1 MYPAGSLRKINST
14 SLLFLV
20 IPIAL
25 SAFTHLWNPIGF
37 PFVHGDEGHYL
48 RRAMHVLEGLGP
60 QEADFRYDHPYFG
73 QIFLAGVLRL
83 VGFPD
88 SVVASP
94 SSFSSSSA
102 AENVH
107 SIEMLYLVPRV
118 LMGILAIVDTFL
130 VYKIAEFR
138 YNRNVALIAAVLF
151 AVMPLTWLIR
161 RILLDSILLP
171 FLLSSILFSI
181 YIRRNPI
188 KNSRNNVIKTSN
200 DHQQQQQHRNKI
212 AIILIS
218 GVLLGVAIFTKI
230 PAFTMIPLVGFL
242 IYTNSG
248 RSLRALGLWFIP
260 VIVIP
265 LIWPAYA
272 ISVGQLDEWIDGI
285 FWQAEREGQGIER
298 SIKSIF
304 RIDPVL
310 LMLGIAGIILAVLKR
325 DLFIL
330 LATVPFLIFISLI
343 GFVQLFH
350 WIPVFPAFCIAGGN
364 LIVYLSSRI
373 DNKKLQRLLPFA
385 AIAAIGIFGLV
396 STTILITTNVNTSY
410 FQVYAFIAHHLPTLK
425 QNDYDSNDMVTM
437 VGNHWIQGFSWIPK
451 YVLGK
456 DHVFKKFNTIG
467 HPIKTEKVLL
477 VIDKTMLRS
486 ISESNPDKQIAKI
499 KILYNKSKT
508 LGIFN
513 DTANQYDRKTYPY
526 TSMDENRGIGVL
538 EIRANY

>member
-1 MYPAGSLRKINST
+1 M
-14 SLLFLV
+14 V
-20 IPIAL
+20 L

-37 PFVHGDEGHYL
+37 PAVHLDEGIYL

-73 QIFLAGVLRL
+73 QIFLAGVLGL
-83 VGFPD
+83 VGFPN

-138 YNRNVALIAAVLF
+138 YNRNVALIAAILF

-200 DHQQQQQHRNKI
+200 DHQHHLHRNKI

-260 VIVIP
+260 VIAIP

-272 ISVGQLDEWIDGI
+272 ISVGQLDQWIDGI
-285 FWQAEREGQGIER
+285 FWQAERQNKPL
-298 SIKSIF
+298 SDAYLMF
-304 RIDPVL
+304 FQIDPVL
-310 LMLGIAGIILAVLKR
+310 LILGIAGIIFAVLKR
-325 DLFIL
+325 DLFIV
-330 LATVPFLIFISLI
+330 LATVPFLIFLYGI
-343 GFVQLFH
+343 GYVSHFH

-364 LIVYLSSRI
+364 LIIYLSGRI

-385 AIAAIGIFGLV
+385 TIAAIGIFGLV
-396 STTILITTNVNTSY
+396 STIILVTTNVNTSY
-410 FQVYAFIAHHLPTLK
+410 FQVYAFIAQHLPTLK

-477 VIDKTMLRS
+477 VVDRTMLRS
-486 ISESNPDKQIAKI
+486 ISEGIPDKQIAKI

-513 DTANQYDRKTYPY
+513 DTANQYDHNTYPY
-526 TSMDENRGIGVL
+526 TSMDENRGIGLL

>member
-1 MYPAGSLRKINST
+1 MNQDLDLRKKFTST
-14 SLLFLV
+14 SLLFLI
-20 IPIAL
+20 IPIVL

-37 PFVHGDEGHYL
+37 PAVHLDEGIYL

-83 VGFPD
+83 VGFPN

-138 YNRNVALIAAVLF
+138 YNRNVTLIAAVLF

-188 KNSRNNVIKTSN
+188 KNSINNVIKTSN
-200 DHQQQQQHRNKI
+200 DPPYQQQQQHRNKI

-218 GVLLGVAIFTKI
+218 GVLLGVTIFTKI

-285 FWQAEREGQGIER
+285 FWQAERQ
-298 SIKSIF
+298 SKPLSDAYLMF
-304 RIDPVL
+304 FQIDPVSL
-310 LMLGIAGIILAVLKR
+310 ILGIAGIILAVLKR
-325 DLFIL
+325 DLFII
-330 LATVPFLIFISLI
+330 LATVPFLIFLYGI
-343 GFVQLFH
+343 GYVSHFH

-364 LIVYLSSRI
+364 LIVYLSGRISNMKSPTTIAICYYCSNRNFWIGQHDDI
-373 DNKKLQRLLPFA
+373 DNNKRLF
-385 AIAAIGIFGLV
+385 V
-396 STTILITTNVNTSY
+396 S
-410 FQVYAFIAHHLPTLK
+410 
-425 QNDYDSNDMVTM
+425 
-437 VGNHWIQGFSWIPK
+437 
-451 YVLGK
+451 
-456 DHVFKKFNTIG
+456 
-467 HPIKTEKVLL
+467 
-477 VIDKTMLRS
+477 
-486 ISESNPDKQIAKI
+486 
-499 KILYNKSKT
+499 
-508 LGIFN
+508 
-513 DTANQYDRKTYPY
+513 DRKQPHSCLNIY
-526 TSMDENRGIGVL
+526 TTVSLARIVTSPSYQALCIPGS
-538 EIRANY
+538 

>member
-1 MYPAGSLRKINST
+1 M
-14 SLLFLV
+14 
-20 IPIAL
+20 
-25 SAFTHLWNPIGF
+25 SAF
-37 PFVHGDEGHYL
+37 
-48 RRAMHVLEGLGP
+48 
-60 QEADFRYDHPYFG
+60 
-73 QIFLAGVLRL
+73 
-83 VGFPD
+83 
-88 SVVASP
+88 
-94 SSFSSSSA
+94 
-102 AENVH
+102 
-107 SIEMLYLVPRV
+107 
-118 LMGILAIVDTFL
+118 
-130 VYKIAEFR
+130 IAT
-138 YNRNVALIAAVLF
+138 ILF
-151 AVMPLTWLIR
+151 AVMPLTWLMR

-200 DHQQQQQHRNKI
+200 DHQHYRNKI

-260 VIVIP
+260 VIAIP

-272 ISVGQLDEWIDGI
+272 ISVGQLDQWIDGI
-285 FWQAEREGQGIER
+285 FWQAEREGQGIEG

-310 LMLGIAGIILAVLKR
+310 LILGIAGIILAVLKR
-325 DLFIL
+325 DLFIV
-330 LATVPFLIFISLI
+330 LATVPFLIFLSLI

-364 LIVYLSSRI
+364 LIIYLTGRI

-385 AIAAIGIFGLV
+385 TIAAIGIFGLV
-396 STTILITTNVNTSY
+396 STSILITTNVNTSY
-410 FQVYAFIAHHLPTLK
+410 FQVYAFIAQYLPTLK

-477 VIDKTMLRS
+477 VVDRTMLRS

-499 KILYNKSKT
+499 KILYNKSKM

-513 DTANQYDRKTYPY
+513 DTANQYDHNTYPY
-526 TSMDENRGIGVL
+526 TSMDENRGIGLL

>member
-1 MYPAGSLRKINST
+1 MDPAGSLRKINST
-14 SLLFLV
+14 SFLFLV
-20 IPIAL
+20 IPLIL

-73 QIFLAGVLRL
+73 QIFLAGVLGL
-83 VGFPD
+83 VGFPN
-88 SVVASP
+88 SVVSSP
-94 SSFSSSSA
+94 SSFSSSA

-130 VYKIAEFR
+130 VYKIADFR
-138 YNRNVALIAAVLF
+138 YNRNVAFIAAILF
-151 AVMPLTWLIR
+151 AVMPLTWLMR

-200 DHQQQQQHRNKI
+200 DHQHYRNKI

-260 VIVIP
+260 VIAIP

-272 ISVGQLDEWIDGI
+272 ISVGQLDQWIDGI
-285 FWQAEREGQGIER
+285 FWQAEREGQGIEG

-310 LMLGIAGIILAVLKR
+310 LILGIAGIIFAVLKR
-325 DLFIL
+325 DLFIV
-330 LATVPFLIFISLI
+330 LATVPFLIFISII

-364 LIVYLSSRI
+364 LITYLTGRI

-385 AIAAIGIFGLV
+385 TIAAIGIFGLV
-396 STTILITTNVNTSY
+396 STTILITTNVSS
-410 FQVYAFIAHHLPTLK
+410 FQMEAAAFVSNYLDSKFGKNSNITILSSPMYSWIMMYVFDYDEALPTYKKSSSVNAEKTLIMYDK
-425 QNDYDSNDMVTM
+425 YFKNYISDDSNGKAVKNRVARLLALYENSTM
-437 VGNHWIQGFSWIPK
+437 IA
-451 YVLGK
+451 
-456 DHVFKKFNTIG
+456 VFRGTA
-467 HPIKTEKVLL
+467 
-477 VIDKTMLRS
+477 
-486 ISESNPDKQIAKI
+486 SN
-499 KILYNKSKT
+499 
-508 LGIFN
+508 
-513 DTANQYDRKTYPY
+513 YDFDIYPY
-526 TSMDENRGIGVL
+526 GSMRQNLGGTTV
-538 EIRANY
+538 EIRTNY

>member
-1 MYPAGSLRKINST
+1 MYPAGSLRKINNT
-14 SLLFLV
+14 SLFFPV
-20 IPIAL
+20 IPMVL

-37 PFVHGDEGHYL
+37 PAVHLDEGIYL

-73 QIFLAGVLRL
+73 QIFLAGVLGL
-83 VGFPD
+83 VGFPN

-130 VYKIAEFR
+130 VYKIADFR
-138 YNRNVALIAAVLF
+138 YNRNVAFIAAILF
-151 AVMPLTWLIR
+151 AVMPLTWLMR

-200 DHQQQQQHRNKI
+200 DHQQYRNKI

-260 VIVIP
+260 VIAIP
-265 LIWPAYA
+265 IIWPAYA
-272 ISVGQLDEWIDGI
+272 ISVGQLDQWIDGI
-285 FWQAEREGQGIER
+285 FWQAEREGQGIEG

-310 LMLGIAGIILAVLKR
+310 LILGIAGIILAVLKR
-325 DLFIL
+325 DLFIV
-330 LATVPFLIFISLI
+330 LATIPFLIFLYGI
-343 GFVQLFH
+343 GYVSHFH

-364 LIVYLSSRI
+364 LIIYLSGRI

-385 AIAAIGIFGLV
+385 TIAAIGIFGLV
-396 STTILITTNVNTSY
+396 STTILVTTNVNTSY
-410 FQVYAFIAHHLPTLK
+410 FQVYAFIAQHLPTLK

-451 YVLGK
+451 YVL
-456 DHVFKKFNTIG
+456 
-467 HPIKTEKVLL
+467 
-477 VIDKTMLRS
+477 
-486 ISESNPDKQIAKI
+486 
-499 KILYNKSKT
+499 
-508 LGIFN
+508 
-513 DTANQYDRKTYPY
+513 
-526 TSMDENRGIGVL
+526 
-538 EIRANY
+538 

>member
-1 MYPAGSLRKINST
+1 MNQDLDLRKKFTST

-20 IPIAL
+20 IPMVL

-37 PFVHGDEGHYL
+37 PAVHLDEGIYL

-73 QIFLAGVLRL
+73 QIFLAGVLGL
-83 VGFPD
+83 VGFPN

-130 VYKIAEFR
+130 VYKIADFR
-138 YNRNVALIAAVLF
+138 YNRNVAFIAAILF
-151 AVMPLTWLIR
+151 AVMPLTWLMR

-200 DHQQQQQHRNKI
+200 DHQHFHRNKI

-260 VIVIP
+260 VIAIP

-272 ISVGQLDEWIDGI
+272 ISVGQLDQWIDGI
-285 FWQAEREGQGIER
+285 FWQAERQNKPL
-298 SIKSIF
+298 SDAYLIF
-304 RIDPVL
+304 FQIDPVL
-310 LMLGIAGIILAVLKR
+310 LILGIAGIILAVLKR
-325 DLFIL
+325 DLFIV
-330 LATVPFLIFISLI
+330 LATIPFLIFLYGI
-343 GFVQLFH
+343 GYVSHFH

-364 LIVYLSSRI
+364 LIIYLSGRI

-385 AIAAIGIFGLV
+385 TIAAIGIFGLV
-396 STTILITTNVNTSY
+396 STTILITTNVSS
-410 FQVYAFIAHHLPTLK
+410 FQMEAAAFVSNYLDSKFGKNSNITILSSPMYSWIMMYVFDYDEALPTYKKSSSVNAKKTLIMYDK
-425 QNDYDSNDMVTM
+425 YFKNYISDDSNGKAVKNRVARLLALYENSTM
-437 VGNHWIQGFSWIPK
+437 IA
-451 YVLGK
+451 
-456 DHVFKKFNTIG
+456 VFRGTA
-467 HPIKTEKVLL
+467 
-477 VIDKTMLRS
+477 
-486 ISESNPDKQIAKI
+486 SN
-499 KILYNKSKT
+499 
-508 LGIFN
+508 
-513 DTANQYDRKTYPY
+513 YDFDIYPY
-526 TSMDENRGIGVL
+526 GSMRQNLGGTTV
-538 EIRANY
+538 EIRTNY